1 MRLDETMDKYLE
13 TLQKLHYNNDTIT
26 IWHYCCDVGMF
37 GYLGY
42 SFEKRLYLASTI
54 IIVFQYT
61 LRELW
66 LTNKKKVDGDSD
78 NTVKE
83 AEYSLVHPC

>member
-13 TLQKLHYNNDTIT
+13 ALQKLHYNNDTIT

-42 SFEKRLYLASTI
+42 SFEKK
-54 IIVFQYT
+54 T
-61 LRELW
+61 LLGKYYYNSFPIHFAR
-66 LTNKKKVDGDSD
+66 
-78 NTVKE
+78 TVAYQQEK
-83 AEYSLVHPC
+83 SWWRF